1 MALAEAPMDTL
12 AMGAV
17 LGIAAASMDGAVVLQ
32 RIAVLGATR
41 ALELVPAAIPLQ
53 PFDQRLQPFAP
64 PRAPDRL
71 LRLLPPQL

>member
-41 ALELVPAAIPLQ
+41 VLELVPAAIPLQ
-53 PFDQRLQPFAP
+53 PVQPQPFAP
-64 PRAPDRL
+64 PQAPDRL
-71 LRLLPPQL
+71 LHPLPLQL